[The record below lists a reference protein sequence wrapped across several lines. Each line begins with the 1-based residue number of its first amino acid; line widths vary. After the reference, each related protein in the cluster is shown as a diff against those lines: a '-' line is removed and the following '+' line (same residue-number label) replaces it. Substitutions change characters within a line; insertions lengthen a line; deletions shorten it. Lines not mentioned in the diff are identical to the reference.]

1 MSPCHISGFIGEVD
15 FLERENVVVFYYL
28 SASEICP
35 NKRGSLWWR

>member
-1 MSPCHISGFIGEVD
+1 MSLCHISGFIGEVD